1 MFILNVISP
10 EGVLIKDRETVS
22 LIIETK
28 TGELNI
34 LPGHL
39 DIISILG
46 DGIMKVDT
54 EAPSV
59 LYGGV
64 MDVEGE
70 RVTVLADKIRLASNI
85 DIVENHNRLDE
96 IDKLL
101 KEETLNDLDFKQ
113 LIKEKA
119 DLEVEL
125 RILKEGR

>member
-85 DIVENHNRLDE
+85 DIVENHNRLNE